1 MAYWLFQGNPKYYR
15 IMDGIRD
22 FEQMLWSVTRYAK
35 DMVSGD
41 GVLIWVSGEQAGIYA
56 IAEIL
61 ESPKNVA
68 TPPDIGYW
76 IDTSR
81 ASNRTC
87 VKIRFTSKL
96 LDKPLLRENLK
107 QDAMLQ
113 HLMVIRVPNGTNY
126 KVSSEEWQ
134 RVHELRN

>member
-1 MAYWLFQGNPKYYR
+1 MAYWLFQSNPKYYR

-35 DMVSGD
+35 DIVSGD
-41 GVLIWVSGEQAGIYA
+41 GVLIWVSGEQAGVYA

-81 ASNRTC
+81 ASSRTC

-96 LDKPLLRENLK
+96 LEKLLLR
-107 QDAMLQ
+107 
-113 HLMVIRVPNGTNY
+113 
-126 KVSSEEWQ
+126 
-134 RVHELRN
+134 

>member
-1 MAYWLFQGNPKYYR
+1 M
-15 IMDGIRD
+15 GIWRTGRNLCD
-22 FEQMLWSVTRYAK
+22 RPHQ
-35 DMVSGD
+35 
-41 GVLIWVSGEQAGIYA
+41 
-56 IAEIL
+56 IL

-68 TPPDIGYW
+68 TPADIGYW

-96 LDKPLLRENLK
+96 LDKALLRKNLK
-107 QDAMLQ
+107 QDPMLQ

-126 KVSSEEWQ
+126 KVTPEEWQ